1 MRAYIIPIALLM
13 AGSVLAAP
21 CHAADAP
28 RQVFADDFARAD
40 TVASEKIESAV
51 GPGWFNGGTAS
62 PFLLKTG
69 NLYPMPALGAM
80 PLLIHGGIGT
90 SAEGFEISSTFL
102 VAGGGIEI
110 VEEEFAGLVFNY
122 QDAGNHHVFAMN
134 GFGRASLFAVRDGKA
149 GNPFFT
155 AKFKAA
161 PTDVYR
167 LSAAS
172 TQPGVFEIRIENAKS
187 RQTLLS
193 ARVADPGPALSGGLG
208 GIYGNSI
215 LLPTL
220 DFRLESATPAA
231 PAALA
236 RVVEALKR
244 HSANPP
250 APRDWSKEEV
260 PFINTKP
267 AAEYA
272 YDQYNYG
279 MGLSIA
285 MTPGGRIWS
294 LMNPGDDGPTGFVVA
309 ATSDDRGETWSKH
322 PRFVID
328 NHRRDNGFP
337 FARANDSGLFWTGPD
352 GRLWLFFNQ
361 AVNYYNRRYTAWVS
375 VCENPDSDNPEW
387 STPQRIGPGLAFNKP
402 TILSNGEWLL
412 PVAIHHFS
420 VNRFDPNPPLANVH
434 ASSDQGATW
443 QLRGG
448 VTVPDPNCHE
458 HMITE
463 LRDGRL
469 LMSIRNAKGMVFSHS
484 TDHGRTWSA
493 PQPDKSIVNEV
504 ARHFIRRLASGN
516 LLFVKNGPT
525 VDSVKGG
532 RTHLTAFLSKDDGV
546 TWEGGLELDA
556 RVRSSHP
563 DGFQAAD
570 GMIYLT
576 TDNGRGDN
584 GEVLLHRFREEDVLG
599 GKFESKDARRAM
611 LIFKPDPAKVKARR
625 EAEARGE
632 GLRKH

>member
-1 MRAYIIPIALLM
+1 MKPSITRIPLLL
-13 AGSVLAAP
+13 AGAMLAAP
-21 CHAADAP
+21 CHAAEAP

-40 TVASEKIESAV
+40 TAASEKIEAAV

-62 PFLLKTG
+62 PYLLKTG
-69 NLYPMPALGAM
+69 NLYPMPAPGAL

-90 SAEGFEISSTFL
+90 SSEGFEISSTFL

-122 QDAGNHHVFAMN
+122 QNPENHYVFAMN

-149 GNPFFT
+149 GKPFFT
-155 AKFKAA
+155 AKFKAVPA
-161 PTDVYR
+161 DVYR

-187 RQTLLS
+187 RQPLLS
-193 ARVADPGPALSGGLG
+193 ARVADPGPGLGGGLG

-220 DFRLESATPAA
+220 DFRLESAPPAD

-236 RVVEALKR
+236 QIVEALKR

-260 PFINTKP
+260 PAINTKP
-267 AAEYA
+267 GPEYA
-272 YDQYNYG
+272 YDQYDFG
-279 MGLSIA
+279 MGLGIA
-285 MTPGGRIWS
+285 MTPGGRIWA
-294 LMNPGDDGPTGFVVA
+294 LMNPGDDGPTGFLVA
-309 ATSDDRGETWSKH
+309 ATSDDRGETWSRQ
-322 PRFVID
+322 PRLVID
-328 NHRRDNGFP
+328 NHRTDNGFP
-337 FARANDSGLFWTGPD
+337 FARANECGNFWTDPR

-361 AVNYYNRRYTAWVS
+361 AVNYYNRRFSTWAS
-375 VCENPDSDNPEW
+375 VCENPDSDQPVW
-387 STPQRIGPGLAFNKP
+387 SVPVRIGDGLVFNKP
-402 TILSNGEWLL
+402 TIPANGEWLL
-412 PVAIHHFS
+412 PVAIHHFV
-420 VNRFDPNPPLANVH
+420 VNRFQPLAPLANVH
-434 ASSDQGATW
+434 VSTDEGKTW

-469 LMSIRNAKGMVFSHS
+469 RMSIRNAKGMVFSDS

-493 PQPDKSIVNEV
+493 PQADKSIVNEV
-504 ARHFIRRLASGN
+504 AHHFLRRLASGN
-516 LLFVKNGPT
+516 LLFVKNGST
-525 VDSVKGG
+525 VDSFKGG
-532 RTHLTAFLSKDDGV
+532 RADLTAFLSKDDGA
-546 TWEGGLELDA
+546 TWEGGLLLDG

-584 GEVLLHRFREEDVLG
+584 GEVLLHRFREEDVLS

-611 LIFKPDPAKVKARR
+611 LIFKPDPAKIKARR

-632 GLRKH
+632 VLRKH